1 MTSANASSGAEPG
14 KVTPDELTESFEQ
27 LGLGEGD
34 SVIMHSPLDK
44 IGAVDGGAAM
54 VLHRLLE
61 VLGKDGTLLMPT
73 FTSVT
78 RHASASENFTR
89 PGCWCEGHEDRHLPF
104 IPELQPDRN
113 IGAIAQRLCSWPSS
127 RRSNHPAYSFVAVG
141 KHGDELIRDYSLDDP
156 LLPIKRFL
164 KQDPKILLVGVG
176 FDSVTAIHVAEQ
188 LRLYVKFVR
197 ERALTFTSK
206 GRTWVDIT
214 ALGCSNG
221 FEKLKAH
228 MGGKDSSE
236 AMIGAA
242 NSQVYQMKKLI
253 ERADSLIEKQPM
265 ALLCDNPACLSCSLV
280 SK

>member
-1 MTSANASSGAEPG
+1 MTSAIQPSAVEPR
-14 KVTPDELTESFEQ
+14 KVSPEELTEGFRQ
-27 LGLGEGD
+27 LGLREGD
-34 SVIMHSPLDK
+34 RIIMHAFLDN

-54 VLHRLLE
+54 VLHRLLG
-61 VLGKDGTLLMPT
+61 VLGKTGTLLMPT
-73 FTSVT
+73 FTSIT
-78 RHASASENFTR
+78 RHTSSHENNTK
-89 PGCWCEGHEDRHLPF
+89 PGCWCESHEDRHLPF

-113 IGAIAQRLCSWPSS
+113 IGVIAQRLCSWPSS
-127 RRSNHPAYSFVAVG
+127 RRSAHPAYSFVAVG
-141 KHGDELIRDYSLDDP
+141 KHGDDLVRNYSLEDP

-164 KQDPKILLVGVG
+164 KPDPKVLAVGVG

-188 LRLYVKFVR
+188 LRLSAKFVR

-228 MGGKDSSE
+228 LGSKDFKE
-236 AMIGAA
+236 TKIGAA
-242 NSQVYQMKKLI
+242 NSQAYSMKTLI
-253 ERADSLIEKQPM
+253 DRAESLIEKQPN
-265 ALLCDNPACLSCSLV
+265 ALLCGNPACLSCSLI

>member
-1 MTSANASSGAEPG
+1 MS
-14 KVTPDELTESFEQ
+14 PDELTESFEQ

-61 VLGKDGTLLMPT
+61 VLGKGGTLLMPT

-141 KHGDELIRDYSLDDP
+141 KCGGRVYLG
-156 LLPIKRFL
+156 
-164 KQDPKILLVGVG
+164 LLVRRPPATHQEIPEARSEDTTCWCG
-176 FDSVTAIHVAEQ
+176 FRFGNRDSCG
-188 LRLYVKFVR
+188 
-197 ERALTFTSK
+197 RAT
-206 GRTWVDIT
+206 
-214 ALGCSNG
+214 
-221 FEKLKAH
+221 
-228 MGGKDSSE
+228 
-236 AMIGAA
+236 
-242 NSQVYQMKKLI
+242 
-253 ERADSLIEKQPM
+253 
-265 ALLCDNPACLSCSLV
+265 
-280 SK
+280 

>member
-1 MTSANASSGAEPG
+1 MTSANASSGAEPR

-54 VLHRLLE
+54 VLHRLLG
-61 VLGKDGTLLMPT
+61 VLGKGGTLLMPT

-78 RHASASENFTR
+78 RHASTSENFTR

-228 MGGKDSSE
+228 IGGKDSTE
-236 AMIGAA
+236 IMIGAA

-253 ERADSLIEKQPM
+253 ERADSLIEKQPK

>member
-1 MTSANASSGAEPG
+1 MISANVPNGAEPR
-14 KVTPDELTESFEQ
+14 KVAPDDLTEGFER
-27 LGLGEGD
+27 LGLVEGD
-34 SVIMHSPLDK
+34 SVIMHASLDA

-54 VLHRLLE
+54 VLHRLLRI
-61 VLGKDGTLLMPT
+61 LGKGGTLLMPT

-78 RHASASENFTR
+78 RHASASQNFTR

-113 IGAIAQRLCSWPSS
+113 IGVIAQRLCSWPSS

-141 KHGDELIRDYSLDDP
+141 KRGDELVRDYSLDDP
-156 LLPIKRFL
+156 LIPIKRFL
-164 KQDPKILLVGVG
+164 KHDPKLLVVGVG

-188 LRLYVKFVR
+188 LRLYAKFVR

-221 FEKLKAH
+221 FEKLKTH
-228 MGGKDSSE
+228 IGCKDSRE
-236 AMIGAA
+236 TTIGTA
-242 NSQVYQMKKLI
+242 NSQVLPMKKLI
-253 ERADSLIEKQPM
+253 ERADLLMEKQPKV
-265 ALLCDNPACLSCSLV
+265 LLCDNPACLSCSLV

>member
-1 MTSANASSGAEPG
+1 MTSANASSGAEPR

-54 VLHRLLE
+54 VLHRLLG
-61 VLGKDGTLLMPT
+61 VLGKGGTLLMPT

-141 KHGDELIRDYSLDDP
+141 KRGDELIRDYSLNDP

-228 MGGKDSSE
+228 IGGKDSTE
-236 AMIGAA
+236 TMIGAA

-253 ERADSLIEKQPM
+253 ERADSLIEKQPT